1 MGRVLNYSIK
11 KDSGSF
17 TRKEL
22 EVMYEVSKRYNSDE
36 MLSDI
41 NKAYKSK
48 LKELW
53 SCENFWLGLGGYYPN
68 WDKVNKCKSD
78 SESGW
83 DFVNKRI
90 EELEKTM
97 SPIDAIFAAKK
108 EGTILFHDENY
119 KNHFH
124 GFTKVQG
131 NEFNSLLVFK
141 AVLEI
146 SKRIPKAT
154 LRISDEGEFLLC
166 PLTIKNG
173 LVLPDVNDLIESIQF
188 YSMKMMFS
196 PNYKG
201 NILGELKNTT
211 FQNNCF
217 KGDIHLGNTYGDMS
231 KYIDDKLR
239 NLQEIEKAL
248 LKVCKAD
255 NDLYLYNLQNRDSR
269 DYFKPELFVRPVDV
283 EKFLNYKMS
292 AGTMMD
298 GFSGQGF
305 GLSDEDGEAQ
315 SYKMLANMFGMLE
328 KAGFKKENIKTLGV
342 D

>member
-1 MGRVLNYSIK
+1 MGRVLNYSIN
-11 KDSGSF
+11 KDKGSF
-17 TRKEL
+17 TRQEL
-22 EVMYEVSKRYNSDE
+22 EVMYEVSQRYNSKE
-36 MLSDI
+36 MLDDI
-41 NKAYKSK
+41 NKAYKTK

-53 SCENFWLGLGGYYPN
+53 SCESFWLGLGNYYPN
-68 WDKVNKCKSD
+68 WDKVNGG

-83 DFVNKRI
+83 NIVNNRI
-90 EELEKTM
+90 TELEKTM
-97 SPIDAIFAAKK
+97 SPIDAIFQAKK
-108 EGTILFHDENY
+108 EGIILFHDENY
-119 KNHFH
+119 QNHFH

-141 AVLEI
+141 AVMEI

-173 LVLPDVNDLIESIQF
+173 LVLPDINDLIESIQY
-188 YSMKMMFS
+188 YSMLMMLS
-196 PNYKG
+196 KNYKG
-201 NILGELKNTT
+201 NILKKLKNTT

-217 KGDIHLGNTYGDMS
+217 KGDIHVENNYDDMS

-239 NLQEIEKAL
+239 NLQEIEKVL
-248 LKVCKAD
+248 MKVCKQE
-255 NDLYLYNLQNRDSR
+255 NDLFLYNLNNRDSK
-269 DYFKPELFVRPVDV
+269 DYFKPELFIRPVDV
-283 EKFLNYKMS
+283 EKFLDYKMS

-298 GFSGQGF
+298 GFHGEGF
-305 GLSDEDGEAQ
+305 GLSDEDSEAT
-315 SYKMLANMFGMLE
+315 SYKMIANMFGMLE